1 MGDVPEVPTTTVKD
15 SGPLV
20 MDKKLSYLDV
30 RTPEEYANEHVVGSV
45 NVPWFLDLKTRQ
57 VRSNMRQHAPEPRA
71 CFNRLQ
77 HQSTGT
83 LWGPAGLESRHDK
96 RYTS

>member
-1 MGDVPEVPTTTVKD
+1 MGDVPEVPTTTVRD

-77 HQSTGT
+77 PQSTGT
-83 LWGPAGLESRHDK
+83 LWEPAGLESRHDM
-96 RYTS
+96 RHAL

>member
-45 NVPWFLDLKTRQ
+45 NIPWFLDLKTRQ
-57 VRSNMRQHAPEPRA
+57 VRSKLRQHAPEPSA
-71 CFNRLQ
+71 CFYRLQ
-77 HQSTGT
+77 RQRMGIILGS
-83 LWGPAGLESRHDK
+83 AGLESRHDS
-96 RYTS
+96 RFAS